1 MKNIS
6 THVAIAV
13 VSLVLVVASAF
24 LMTAADWEIRVLANY
39 LTLGWA
45 LVFTVSATRA
55 LLLEGRREEKATHK
69 TAHAAAYQ
77 EYHTKR
83 STSGCFFFCS
93 LDGRGKIRYSIG
105 STACGTAYR
114 KIRTE
119 ETSMKKIAV
128 ITGASSGM
136 GRRFAE
142 TVDRY
147 GRFDE
152 VWVIARHQAQLEA
165 LKATVPFPIRVLAL
179 DLTDRTS
186 FGTYAAALAEE
197 PVQVGLLMNC
207 SGYGKFSAV
216 LDTPLAVNLNMTDLN
231 CQAVVAMCQM
241 TAPYMPSGSQIINI
255 ASVAAFQPIPYIGIY
270 GATKAFVLSFSRAL
284 NRELRSRGI
293 GVMAVCPFWT
303 KTAFFDRAIREGEQ
317 PIVKKYVAM
326 YDVEDIVT
334 RTWRDAKRGKD
345 VCKYGF
351 IARAQAGLAKILPHS
366 LVMDV
371 WMKQQELR

>member
-1 MKNIS
+1 
-6 THVAIAV
+6 
-13 VSLVLVVASAF
+13 
-24 LMTAADWEIRVLANY
+24 
-39 LTLGWA
+39 
-45 LVFTVSATRA
+45 
-55 LLLEGRREEKATHK
+55 
-69 TAHAAAYQ
+69 
-77 EYHTKR
+77 
-83 STSGCFFFCS
+83 
-93 LDGRGKIRYSIG
+93 
-105 STACGTAYR
+105 
-114 KIRTE
+114 
-119 ETSMKKIAV
+119 MKKIAV

-231 CQAVVAMCQM
+231 CQAVVAMCQI
-241 TAPYMPSGSQIINI
+241 TAPYMLRGSQIINI
-255 ASVAAFQPIPYIGIY
+255 ASVAAFQPIPYIDIY

-284 NRELRSRGI
+284 NRELRGRGI
-293 GVMAVCPFWT
+293 RVMALCPFWT
-303 KTAFFDRAIREGEQ
+303 RTAFFARATVNGGESV
-317 PIVKKYVAM
+317 VKKYVAM
-326 YDVEDIVT
+326 YEPEQLVQ
-334 RTWRDAKRGKD
+334 RAWRDAKRGKD
-345 VCKYGF
+345 VSQFGF
-351 IARAQAGLAKILPHS
+351 VARFQTGLTKLLPHS

-371 WMKQQELR
+371 WMHQQKLK

>member
-1 MKNIS
+1 
-6 THVAIAV
+6 
-13 VSLVLVVASAF
+13 
-24 LMTAADWEIRVLANY
+24 
-39 LTLGWA
+39 
-45 LVFTVSATRA
+45 
-55 LLLEGRREEKATHK
+55 
-69 TAHAAAYQ
+69 
-77 EYHTKR
+77 
-83 STSGCFFFCS
+83 
-93 LDGRGKIRYSIG
+93 
-105 STACGTAYR
+105 
-114 KIRTE
+114 
-119 ETSMKKIAV
+119 MKKIAV

-231 CQAVVAMCQM
+231 CQAVVAMCQL

-255 ASVAAFQPIPYIGIY
+255 ASVAAFQPIPYIDIY

-317 PIVKKYVAM
+317 PIVKSTWPCM
-326 YDVEDIVT
+326 
-334 RTWRDAKRGKD
+334 TWRISSPGRGGTPSGART
-345 VCKYGF
+345 CANTALSPAHRRGWPKYCLTAWSWTCG
-351 IARAQAGLAKILPHS
+351 
-366 LVMDV
+366 
-371 WMKQQELR
+371 

>member
-1 MKNIS
+1 
-6 THVAIAV
+6 
-13 VSLVLVVASAF
+13 
-24 LMTAADWEIRVLANY
+24 
-39 LTLGWA
+39 
-45 LVFTVSATRA
+45 
-55 LLLEGRREEKATHK
+55 
-69 TAHAAAYQ
+69 
-77 EYHTKR
+77 
-83 STSGCFFFCS
+83 
-93 LDGRGKIRYSIG
+93 
-105 STACGTAYR
+105 
-114 KIRTE
+114 
-119 ETSMKKIAV
+119 MKKIAV

-231 CQAVVAMCQM
+231 CQAVVAMCQL

-255 ASVAAFQPIPYIGIY
+255 ASVAAFQPIPYIDIY

-371 WMKQQELR
+371 WMKQPELRGQHAPQGGRKRKAAPPFGGAALRAVPRREWGSIYMAMSLKK

>member
-1 MKNIS
+1 
-6 THVAIAV
+6 
-13 VSLVLVVASAF
+13 
-24 LMTAADWEIRVLANY
+24 
-39 LTLGWA
+39 
-45 LVFTVSATRA
+45 
-55 LLLEGRREEKATHK
+55 
-69 TAHAAAYQ
+69 
-77 EYHTKR
+77 
-83 STSGCFFFCS
+83 
-93 LDGRGKIRYSIG
+93 
-105 STACGTAYR
+105 
-114 KIRTE
+114 
-119 ETSMKKIAV
+119 MKKIAV

-231 CQAVVAMCQM
+231 CQAVVALCQL
-241 TAPYMPSGSQIINI
+241 TAPYMPRGGQIINI
-255 ASVAAFQPIPYIGIY
+255 ASVAAFQPIPYINVY

-284 NRELRSRGI
+284 NRELRSRGVR
-293 GVMAVCPFWT
+293 VMALCPFWT
-303 KTAFFDRAIREGEQ
+303 RTAFFARATTEGGESV
-317 PIVKKYVAM
+317 VKKYVAM
-326 YDVEDIVT
+326 YEPEQLVQ
-334 RTWRDAKRGKD
+334 RAWRDARRGRD
-345 VCKYGF
+345 VSQFGF
-351 IARAQAGLAKILPHS
+351 VARFQTALTKLLPHS

-371 WMKQQELR
+371 WMRQQKLQ

>member
-1 MKNIS
+1 
-6 THVAIAV
+6 
-13 VSLVLVVASAF
+13 
-24 LMTAADWEIRVLANY
+24 
-39 LTLGWA
+39 
-45 LVFTVSATRA
+45 
-55 LLLEGRREEKATHK
+55 
-69 TAHAAAYQ
+69 
-77 EYHTKR
+77 
-83 STSGCFFFCS
+83 
-93 LDGRGKIRYSIG
+93 
-105 STACGTAYR
+105 
-114 KIRTE
+114 
-119 ETSMKKIAV
+119 MKKIAV

-231 CQAVVAMCQM
+231 CQAVVAMCQL

-255 ASVAAFQPIPYIGIY
+255 ASVAAFQPIPYIDIY

-366 LVMDV
+366 CEREPSGFPFAFNHPPQRPKSQNKILFFI
-371 WMKQQELR
+371 LRFCVSLSKKSVRTFLTS

>member
-1 MKNIS
+1 
-6 THVAIAV
+6 
-13 VSLVLVVASAF
+13 
-24 LMTAADWEIRVLANY
+24 
-39 LTLGWA
+39 
-45 LVFTVSATRA
+45 
-55 LLLEGRREEKATHK
+55 
-69 TAHAAAYQ
+69 
-77 EYHTKR
+77 
-83 STSGCFFFCS
+83 
-93 LDGRGKIRYSIG
+93 
-105 STACGTAYR
+105 
-114 KIRTE
+114 
-119 ETSMKKIAV
+119 MKKIAV

-165 LKATVPFPIRVLAL
+165 LQATVPFPIRVLAL

-231 CQAVVAMCQM
+231 CQAVVAMCQL

-255 ASVAAFQPIPYIGIY
+255 ASVAAFQPIPYIDIY

-303 KTAFFDRAIREGEQ
+303 KTAFFDRAIREGEH